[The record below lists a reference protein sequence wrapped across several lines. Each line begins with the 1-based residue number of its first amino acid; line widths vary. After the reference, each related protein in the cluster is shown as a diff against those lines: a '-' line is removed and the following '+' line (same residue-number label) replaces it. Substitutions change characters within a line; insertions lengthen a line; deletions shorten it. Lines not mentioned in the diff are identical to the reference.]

1 MDQIPKRTGLAM
13 IYRSVLNKWEKY
25 LIFPSKNPSN
35 YQVVGLLLSVG
46 YLFTTNLIIQIVLV
60 AVILILDWMDGA
72 VARKYNLVG
81 REGWMIDVFV
91 DRLSEG
97 FIFAVHLFTPLG
109 TAFFVLYI
117 INIFLSMYSV
127 RSGKHLLLPLRFVW
141 LLILVGKLWII

>member
-25 LIFPSKNPSN
+25 LIFPSKNPSH
-35 YQVVGLLLSVG
+35 YQVVGLLLSIG
-46 YLFTTNLIIQIVLV
+46 YLFTTNLIIQIGLV
-60 AVILILDWMDGA
+60 AIILTLDWMDGA

-97 FIFAVHLFTPLG
+97 FIFAAHLFTPLG
-109 TAFFVLYI
+109 TTFFLLYI

-127 RSGKHLLLPLRFVW
+127 RSGKHILLPIRFIW
-141 LLILVGKLWII
+141 LLVLIGKLWII